1 MINER
6 EVFILIY
13 LDNAATTKAFEEVL
27 DTYLKVTKTKD
38 SFLAMS
44 R

>member
-13 LDNAATTKAFEEVL
+13 LDNVVMMKVFEEVL
-27 DTYLKVTKTKD
+27 YIYLKVN
-38 SFLAMS
+38 
-44 R
+44 

>member
-1 MINER
+1 MLGVKTIFKRLMINER

-27 DTYLKVTKTKD
+27 DTLFRK
-38 SFLAMS
+38 
-44 R
+44 

>member
-13 LDNAATTKAFEEVL
+13 LDNVVMMKVFEEVL
-27 DTYLKVTKTKD
+27 DIYLKVN
-38 SFLAMS
+38 
-44 R
+44 